1 MPSIYDIAQACGTS
15 PATVSRV
22 LNGRPGVKPETA
34 QRIRLAMDEMKFQP
48 RWSAAD
54 RNNILVLVPSYSG
67 VFKSGYV
74 SVILSGIADLAFR
87 LKYDL
92 SLHPF
97 DHQQCTCR
105 ELRQL
110 VSQKSAVGCLIL
122 SQGEAYLP
130 PSDLQL
136 LGQPHVVIGR
146 KLQDD
151 CVRQVLA
158 NSYQSGMDATEYLL
172 ALGHRRIA
180 LVSFD
185 IKDRG
190 HHEIHSGYM
199 KAMHKAGLR
208 DNTKHI
214 QFSNDLTE
222 SGRSAAL
229 QLLSPRERPTG
240 VVISN
245 ESLAAGFISECKN
258 MGVSIP
264 RDLSVIA
271 FESATTL
278 SLSEPALT
286 VMQSPLYAL
295 GAEGLK
301 LLLRQ
306 LEEKKTDGD
315 SSKSYTTTPLPVP
328 LIVRHSTAAL
338 HG

>member
-54 RNNILVLVPSYSG
+54 RNNILILVPSYPG

-74 SVILSGIADLAFR
+74 SVILSGIADMAFR

-92 SLHPF
+92 TIHPF
-97 DHQQCTCR
+97 DNQQCSCR

-110 VSQKSAVGCLIL
+110 VAQKSAVGCLLI
-122 SQGEAYLP
+122 SQNEAYLP
-130 PSDLQL
+130 PSDLYQ
-136 LGQPHVVIGR
+136 LGQPHVVVGR

-151 CVRQVLA
+151 GVRQILTNA
-158 NSYQSGMDATEYLL
+158 YQGGMDATEYLL

-185 IKDRG
+185 ITDRS

-199 KAMHKAGLR
+199 EAMRKAGLTE
-208 DNTKHI
+208 NAKHV
-214 QFSNDLTE
+214 QFSNDLTD

-229 QLLSPRERPTG
+229 QLLSPHERPTG

-245 ESLAAGFISECKN
+245 DNLAAGFISESKN
-258 MGVSIP
+258 MGLSIP

-286 VMQSPLYAL
+286 VMQSPLYAC

-306 LEEKKTDGD
+306 IDEKKDEAD
-315 SSKSYTTTPLPVP
+315 SVESYTTTPLPIP
-328 LIVRHSTAAL
+328 LIVRHSTAAV

>member
-54 RNNILVLVPSYSG
+54 RNNILVLVPSYPG
-67 VFKSGYV
+67 VFKGGYI
-74 SVILSGIADLAFR
+74 SIILSGIADLAFR

-92 SLHPF
+92 TLHPF
-97 DHQQCTCR
+97 DNQQCSCR

-110 VSQKSAVGCLIL
+110 IAQKSAVGCLIL
-122 SQGEAYLP
+122 SQNEIYLP

-136 LGQPHVVIGR
+136 LGLPHVVVGR

-151 CVRQVLA
+151 GVRQVLS
-158 NSYQSGMDATEYLL
+158 NSYQSGMDATEYLI

-185 IKDRG
+185 IVDRG

-199 KAMHKAGLR
+199 KAMHKAGLKEHA
-208 DNTKHI
+208 KHV
-214 QFSNDLTE
+214 QFSDDHAE

-229 QLLSPRERPTG
+229 QLLSPRERPTA

-245 ESLAAGFISECKN
+245 ESLAAGFISESKN
-258 MGVSIP
+258 MGISIP

-271 FESATTL
+271 FESSTTL
-278 SLSEPALT
+278 SLSEPPLT

-306 LEEKKTDGD
+306 LEEKKTDTD
-315 SSKSYTTTPLPVP
+315 SPKRYATSPLPVP
-328 LIVRHSTAAL
+328 LIVRHSTAAF